1 MRHPATR
8 GVLALLSAPSCLALT
23 LLVVSACGD
32 DGGGDGGSSVEIQVV
47 NGAAGAT
54 PAELIVRVT
63 TPHTTKSDLLG
74 YADQVQY
81 DNWAKVTVNLNEGE
95 LVQIDV
101 IDVEQNVIMTGTC
114 TITSDAIELEYA
126 RAYAYYVGFP
136 GAPVVDCADNFE
148 PDGP

>member
-1 MRHPATR
+1 
-8 GVLALLSAPSCLALT
+8 
-23 LLVVSACGD
+23 
-32 DGGGDGGSSVEIQVV
+32 
-47 NGAAGAT
+47 
-54 PAELIVRVT
+54 VT

-95 LVQIDV
+95 LVQIDI
-101 IDVEQNVIMTGTC
+101 IDVEQNVIMTGQC
-114 TITSDAIELEYA
+114 TVTSDAIDLEYA
-126 RAYAYYVGFP
+126 RAYAYYTGFP